1 MHLISIKV
9 RWIQQR
15 MRTSFNLSDQ
25 RQRTKCSHRFKQ
37 SSVHDKTT
45 KEIEISINRSKSSN
59 KTISLNAIDFGQDST
74 CQILVNI
81 PSSSPDIAMIICE
94 NNTLIYSQNSNELI
108 IVSLINSKQI
118 MTKQLNT
125 DTIIRD
131 LCYVEWIQK
140 CLVITDEEI
149 YSFDY
154 RTLDHEIIDS
164 GIGYICGT
172 IDNQHRI
179 FYLIKQTT
187 LYKYD
192 ENSLVTLQAD
202 QYPIADGYQS
212 RRMALDNP
220 SNDHLALL
228 VIAFDR
234 KNYILVY
241 STKSLDN
248 GYLYKIMIDDRIERE
263 WICSNGN
270 YGWLIRGNCPQTCLD
285 LNNNGL
291 ASIRIF
297 DCNELRN
304 IISLNDS
311 DRFLIRTKTEIFL
324 FISHTILSSF

>member
-1 MHLISIKV
+1 
-9 RWIQQR
+9 
-15 MRTSFNLSDQ
+15 
-25 RQRTKCSHRFKQ
+25 
-37 SSVHDKTT
+37 
-45 KEIEISINRSKSSN
+45 
-59 KTISLNAIDFGQDST
+59 
-74 CQILVNI
+74 
-81 PSSSPDIAMIICE
+81 MIICE

-108 IVSLINSKQI
+108 IVSLIDSQQI
-118 MTKQLNT
+118 ITKQFNT

-131 LCYVEWIQK
+131 LCYVDWIQK

-149 YSFDY
+149 YSLDY
-154 RTLDHEIIDS
+154 RTSDYEIIDS
-164 GIGYICGT
+164 SIGYICGT

-192 ENSLVTLQAD
+192 ENSLVTLQVD

-212 RRMALDNP
+212 RRMALDNQ

-228 VIAFDR
+228 VIAADR

-270 YGWLIRGNCPQTCLD
+270 HGWLIRGNCPQTCLD

-311 DRFLIRTKTEIFL
+311 DRFLIRTQTEIFL
-324 FISHTILSSF
+324 FISHSTISSF